1 MAGMGGNGSAP
12 LNASGVDFSN
22 ETQAMDF
29 LGAMLNDSV
38 LQIYGNAHARDFWY
52 GVVVFLGVA
61 GISNAIWRVTLKMRH
76 VLQRARIQLAMLTWL
91 TESERQQQTIRDQLH
106 QRIYLPN
113 ASRQL
118 RLSSANQP
126 IHNGLLYEVLFGSKY
141 HH

>member
-1 MAGMGGNGSAP
+1 MAGMGGNGLSP

-29 LGAMLNDSV
+29 LGEMLNDSV

-76 VLQRARIQLAMLTWL
+76 VLQRAHTISNADMA

-106 QRIYLPN
+106 QRICLQN
-113 ASRQL
+113 ASPQL

-126 IHNGLLYEVLFGSKY
+126 IRNGLLYEVLFGLKY